1 VGGKTSTTKVENEP
15 PAWAA
20 PLFQQGATSA
30 KYLYDNRIGGNVFAG
45 DTVAKWNPRM
55 TRGAQSLMD
64 AGSFAPDHQASSDT
78 YRRFMG
84 AGQPSF
90 TGAMRDAAEFVNVRN
105 QPSTAAFDGALT
117 GAQTIADPANSNLA
131 GIASGTQGIRTEG
144 DYRNILAQ
152 AGGRSAAEQYLTDT
166 AAGNYLTDGNPYYRQ
181 RLDREIDDA
190 RSKMQT
196 MYAGKGRYGSMT
208 AQRGIGEMT
217 SNMLLQ
223 GLESDY
229 NRERENQLR
238 AVGMI
243 DDQRNAG
250 VGNRLAA
257 VSGISGI
264 QGQNIGNQ
272 LAATGQISDARA
284 REAGMVSDIAGARY
298 GAERAN
304 VDAFNN
310 ALAMRSNML
319 GAASQNRLAESG
331 EQMQAANM
339 LQQARQQAYE
349 NNLTGAQA
357 QIQAGQL
364 TQEQTQ
370 RELDDDIARFY
381 ARDNAPWNRLAMLF
395 SAAQGSAGTY
405 GTQTQTS
412 RQPFDVMGLFGS
424 LLSDR
429 RLKTN
434 AIRYAYDP
442 RGFGLYEFSYR
453 VSPDVRYRGVMADEV
468 EKVDPAAVVDLGTYK
483 VVNYERLGLKM
494 EAV

>member
-15 PAWAA
+15 PTWAA
-20 PLFQQGATSA
+20 PLFVEGAKDAMSLYNRGVGGKVYKGPTVVGFGDRMNAANNALSA
-30 KYLYDNRIGGNVFAG
+30 AGGSSPAFTQSQNKYLQYFG
-45 DTVAKWNPRM
+45 
-55 TRGAQSLMD
+55 
-64 AGSFAPDHQASSDT
+64 
-78 YRRFMG
+78 
-84 AGQPSF
+84 GQPSF
-90 TGAMRDAAEFVNVRN
+90 TQGIRNTADDIRVKDA
-105 QPSTAAFDGALT
+105 SLT
-117 GAQTIADPANSNLA
+117 GFDEAMTGARGVADPANSNLS

-181 RLDREIDDA
+181 RLDKEIGDA
-190 RSKMQT
+190 TAKMQT

-208 AQRGIGEMT
+208 AQKGIGEMT
-217 SNMLLQ
+217 GNMLLQ

-243 DDQRNAG
+243 DDQRNTG
-250 VGNRLAA
+250 IGNRLAA
-257 VSGISGI
+257 VSGLTGV

-272 LAATGQISDARA
+272 MAATGQLTDARA
-284 REAGMVSDIAGARY
+284 REAGMLSDISGARF
-298 GAERAN
+298 GADRAN
-304 VDAFNN
+304 TEAANQA
-310 ALAMRSNML
+310 ALARAGIL
-319 GAASQNRLAESG
+319 GQASQNRLAESG

-339 LQQARQQAYE
+339 LQQAQQQSFD
-349 NNLTGAQA
+349 NNLTGARAQIEAAQARQEQA
-357 QIQAGQL
+357 QKV
-364 TQEQTQ
+364 
-370 RELDDDIARFY
+370 LDDDIASFY
-381 ARDNAPWNRLAMLF
+381 AQDNAPWNRLAMLF

-434 AIRYAYDP
+434 IIRYGSDP

-453 VSPDVRYRGVMADEV
+453 ITPDERFRGVMADEV
-468 EKVDPAAVVDLGTYK
+468 EKVDPAAVIDLGACK
-483 VVNYERLGLKM
+483 MVNYERLGLKM

>member
-1 VGGKTSTTKVENEP
+1 MGGKTSTTKVENEP
-15 PAWAA
+15 PEWAA
-20 PLFQQGATSA
+20 PLFEQGALDA
-30 KYLYDNRIGGNVFAG
+30 MRLYKSGTGGKVYSG
-45 DTVAKWNPRM
+45 DTVAKWGNRLTQGVQDLTSAGVNSPEF
-55 TRGAQSLMD
+55 GQSAAKYTQYL
-64 AGSFAPDHQASSDT
+64 G
-78 YRRFMG
+78 
-84 AGQPSF
+84 GQPSYTNAIRDTANEIRVRDGSLTGF
-90 TGAMRDAAEFVNVRN
+90 DEAMTGARGVADAAN
-105 QPSTAAFDGALT
+105 Q
-117 GAQTIADPANSNLA
+117 NLS
-131 GIASGTQGIRTEG
+131 GIASGQQGIRTEA
-144 DYRNILAQ
+144 DYRNILSA

-181 RLDREIDDA
+181 RLDKEISDA
-190 RSKMQT
+190 TAKMQT

-217 SNMLLQ
+217 GNMLLQ

-250 VGNRLAA
+250 IGNRLAA

-272 LAATGQISDARA
+272 MAATGQLTDARA
-284 REAGMVSDIAGARY
+284 REAGMLSDIAGQRF

-304 VDAFNN
+304 VDAANQAAAARAGIF
-310 ALAMRSNML
+310 
-319 GAASQNRLAESG
+319 GQASQNRLAEAG

-339 LQQARQQAYE
+339 LQQAQQQAFE
-349 NNLTGAQA
+349 NNLTGANA
-357 QIQAGQL
+357 QIQAGQML
-364 TQEQTQ
+364 QEQSQ
-370 RELDDDIARFY
+370 KELDDDIARRY
-381 ARDNAPWNRLAMLF
+381 AQDNAPWNRLAMLF

-434 AIRYAYDP
+434 IIRYGSDP

-453 VSPDVRYRGVMADEV
+453 VTPDARYRGVMADEV
-468 EKVDPAAVVDLGTYK
+468 EKVEPAAVIDLGAYK
-483 VVNYERLGLKM
+483 MVNYERLGLKM